1 MKILFVG
8 DCWMGSSARSL
19 REALVI
25 LPDVDMD
32 EIGEDLYVPHYRS
45 LPLRVANR
53 VLWPLQHREIVAE
66 IDAKITAFKPDV
78 LMVYKGSSVGAEVIQ
93 RAKRAGVFTVNIFP
107 DVSPHAYGSKLRKAM
122 GEYDLVISTKPFH
135 PAGWS
140 PIYGYRNRCVCV
152 PHGYDP
158 AVHFWPEPPQ
168 NQDFDIVLAATWR
181 AQYHSLMQELASKLN
196 DERLRIGII
205 GGGWRDHAAELP
217 AGWVLADPLQGRSYG
232 EWLRCGRIAI
242 APVHTDVSIR
252 GVQQPGDED
261 TTRTYELAA
270 AGCFFLHRRT
280 EYVQSIYDEGAEV
293 PMWSNASELAALV
306 RKYLPLEEVRRSMAA
321 RAHLRAVPAYSIP
334 KRAEQLLDHV
344 RMALLAMDGDF

>member
-8 DCWMGSSARSL
+8 ECWMGSSARSL
-19 REALVI
+19 REALAV
-25 LPDVDMD
+25 LPEVAID

-53 VLWPLQHREIVAE
+53 LLGPLQRREMAAE
-66 IDAKITAFKPDV
+66 IDAKIAAFKPDV
-78 LMVYKGSSVGAEVIQ
+78 LMVYKGSSVGAEVIE
-93 RAKRAGVFTVNIFP
+93 RAKRAGVFTVNVFP
-107 DVSPHAYGSKLRKAM
+107 DYSPHAYGSKLREAM

-135 PAGWS
+135 PAGWL

-158 AVHFWPEPPQ
+158 AVHFWPEPPKK
-168 NQDFDIVLAATWR
+168 QDFDIVLAATWR
-181 AQYHSLMQELASKLN
+181 AQYQALMQELALELD
-196 DERLRIGII
+196 DEGLRVGII
-205 GGGWRDHAAELP
+205 GAGWRDHAAELP
-217 AGWVLADPLQGRSYG
+217 AGWVLADPLRGRSYG
-232 EWLRCGRIAI
+232 DWLRRGRIAI
-242 APVHTDVSIR
+242 APVHREVLIR
-252 GVQQPGDED
+252 GVRQPGDED

-280 EYVQSIYDEGAEV
+280 DYVQSIYDEEAEV
-293 PMWSNASELAALV
+293 PMWSDASDLAALV
-306 RKYLPLEEVRRSMAA
+306 RKYLPLAQVRCSMAR

-344 RMALLAMDGDF
+344 RAALIEKDGG